1 MDANGTFKFTLNN
14 PIGSMAL
21 MIEHNNTQT
30 FNPLKMAITDDTTFD
45 YASSTTDSSDT

>member
-1 MDANGTFKFTLNN
+1 MDTNGTFKFTLIN

-30 FNPLKMAITDDTTFD
+30 FNPLKMTITDDTTFD
-45 YASSTTDSSDT
+45 YASTTSDSSET